1 MDDDVLKRVRKDW
14 DERARENALY
24 HIVNSSKDWED
35 RDFYRSGEINAAN
48 DIMPKMHRICGESRS
63 LLDLTALDIGCG
75 VNDQDACP
83 HFRPRHRRRRQ

>member
-1 MDDDVLKRVRKDW
+1 MDDDVLKRMRKDW
-14 DERARENALY
+14 DKRARENALY

-48 DIMPKMHRICGESRS
+48 DIMPKMHRVCGESRS
-63 LLDLTALDIGCG
+63 LLDLTALDIGYG
-75 VNDQDACP
+75 VSDQDACP